1 MCMSVKTPKP
11 PEPPAA
17 PPPPTA
23 VAETVKE
30 PATSDSPQK
39 KRRGGVASL
48 VLKRPT
54 VGGLGSTSGTG
65 VNTSNY

>member
-1 MCMSVKTPKP
+1 MCMSPKIPKP

-23 VAETVKE
+23 VAETVKDPETSE
-30 PATSDSPQK
+30 PMKK
-39 KRRGGVASL
+39 KRRGAQAL
-48 VLKRPT
+48 VVRRPT
-54 VGGLGSTSGTG
+54 LGGLGSSSTG